1 MVDMRPGRVH
11 CLTHSRSPLPSC
23 TTERTIAVVPTKGMT
38 PISFAEA
45 DRLAAEDDSP
55 FAKAF
60 RAELS
65 ADPAERRIDA
75 IVAWAMTGGAK

>member
-1 MVDMRPGRVH
+1 MVPV
-11 CLTHSRSPLPSC
+11 
-23 TTERTIAVVPTKGMT
+23 KGMT

-55 FAKAF
+55 FARAF
-60 RAELS
+60 RATLA

-75 IVAWAMTGGAK
+75 IVAWAMTGGVK

>member
-1 MVDMRPGRVH
+1 MVPV
-11 CLTHSRSPLPSC
+11 
-23 TTERTIAVVPTKGMT
+23 KGMT

-55 FAKAF
+55 FARAF
-60 RAELS
+60 RATLA

>member
-1 MVDMRPGRVH
+1 MVPIK
-11 CLTHSRSPLPSC
+11 SNP
-23 TTERTIAVVPTKGMT
+23 

-60 RAELS
+60 RETLA
-65 ADPAERRIDA
+65 ADPADRRLDA
-75 IVAWAMTGGAK
+75 IVAWAMSGGAK